1 MAANSLPQAGRT
13 LLIAGEW
20 RAASD
25 NESLPLINPAT
36 GAELTRIAQASARDI
51 EEACR
56 AAADAFPQW
65 AAHSGRERAA
75 ILQRAVAIFRER
87 YLEEAARL
95 LTLENG
101 KPLNDSLKECR
112 YSADVLDYYAAE
124 ARRLRGSHFAGD
136 QGTTHS
142 FVFQQPHWCG
152 RRHRPLEFPCRLAG
166 LEAGPWVGGRLQLR
180 HQAVRRSATG
190 NEPARACL

>member
-1 MAANSLPQAGRT
+1 MPDNSLPDSGRT

-25 NESLPLINPAT
+25 HAPLPLINPAT

-51 EEACR
+51 GEACR

-75 ILQRAVAIFRER
+75 ILQRAAAIYRER
-87 YLEEAARL
+87 YLDESARL

-112 YSADVLDYYAAE
+112 YSAEVLDFYAVS
-124 ARRLRGSHFAGD
+124 RR
-136 QGTTHS
+136 
-142 FVFQQPHWCG
+142 
-152 RRHRPLEFPCRLAG
+152 
-166 LEAGPWVGGRLQLR
+166 
-180 HQAVRRSATG
+180 RRSWPGVAFTASSAQTPPRRRISTPWRTFA
-190 NEPARACL
+190 ESRYVS

>member
-25 NESLPLINPAT
+25 GETLPLINPAT

-51 EEACR
+51 GEACR

-75 ILQRAVAIFRER
+75 ILQRAAAIYRER
-87 YLEEAARL
+87 YLDESARL
-95 LTLENG
+95 LTMENG

-112 YSADVLDYYAAE
+112 YSADVLDFYAAE
-124 ARRLRGSHFAGD
+124 ARRLTGTHFSGD
-136 QGTTHS
+136 QGRA
-142 FVFQQPHWCG
+142 
-152 RRHRPLEFPCRLAG
+152 RRIASSSNNPSAWSLPSSPGISLSISWPGKLALVWRPVAASSSNLPKK
-166 LEAGPWVGGRLQLR
+166 
-180 HQAVRRSATG
+180 RR
-190 NEPARACL
+190 